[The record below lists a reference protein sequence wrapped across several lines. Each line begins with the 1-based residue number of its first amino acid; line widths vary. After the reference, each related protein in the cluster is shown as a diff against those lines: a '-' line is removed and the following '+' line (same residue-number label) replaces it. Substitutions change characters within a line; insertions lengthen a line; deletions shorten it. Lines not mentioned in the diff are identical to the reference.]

1 MIVRRIV
8 VHTDFSDASAAAA
21 RYARFLAEDLGA
33 TLQFLHVLQEPLSAG
48 WTAEVSTSAL
58 PKVQRAMEIEAEQW
72 IDRVLPESDQERFQA
87 SLDFETG
94 DVAEEIVRYAD
105 AQAADIVILSTPRDS
120 DPQTPDSRVAEAVVR
135 KCRCSVFVVRG

>member
-8 VHTDFSDASAAAA
+8 VHTDFSDASAAAVD
-21 RYARFLAEDLGA
+21 YARALANDLGA

-58 PKVQRAMEIEAEQW
+58 PEVQHAMEVEAEQW
-72 IDRVLPESDQERFQA
+72 LDRVLPATEQERFQA

-94 DVAEEIVRYAD
+94 DIAEEIVRYAD
-105 AQAADIVILSTPRDS
+105 NQAADLVILSTPRDK
-120 DPQTPDSRVAEAVVR
+120 DPQTPDTAVAERVLR
-135 KCRCSVFVVRG
+135 RCRCSVFVVRG